1 MTPPCTF
8 QPATKPEN
16 PLRLHLAQGVC
27 DAHAINSAPSAP
39 GNSAAILV
47 EETPDTLRIL
57 AVGELDAVLAHP
69 RAPDAGAVEWPD
81 AILMPA
87 TVNAHTHLDLT
98 HIGPQPYNRDTGFLG
113 WVDLIREARSFDPA
127 MLRASVR
134 DGIAR
139 LRNAGVALVADIAGA
154 RQTIPTQ
161 VLREESFP
169 SVSCLEVFG
178 TGDRQRDTMRFLDK
192 TIAHEATQPQHPVRF
207 GLSPHATYSC
217 GHAVY
222 LHAARCAAE
231 HNIPITTHLAETP
244 EEYQFIAHAT
254 GPLRTLLE
262 RLGVWD
268 DAAASTIGHGLHPV
282 EHLAPILER
291 ARFLV
296 AHVND
301 APDQAIETLA
311 RTNTVVAYCPRAS
324 AYFHHHEHFGP
335 HRYRDM
341 IQAGILVTLGTDS
354 IVNLPPD
361 ESASR
366 LSTLDEARFLHRR
379 DRTDPALLLQLITT
393 NGALALGVDPE
404 LFTLA
409 PGPTAGIIA
418 VNIDAPARRAPDAR
432 TRVLQSTAG
441 IRWAECPHLPE
452 QDRAKRD

>member
-1 MTPPCTF
+1 MTPPSTF

-16 PLRLHLAQGVC
+16 PLRLHLAEGVC
-27 DAHAINSAPSAP
+27 DAHAVNAAPAA
-39 GNSAAILV
+39 AAILV
-47 EETPDTLRIL
+47 EQTPDNLRIL
-57 AVGELDAVLAHP
+57 AAGDLDAVRAHP
-69 RAPDAGAVEWPD
+69 RAPEAAVIEWPD
-81 AILMPA
+81 AVLMPA

-98 HIGPQPYNRDTGFLG
+98 HIGPQPYDRDGGFLA
-113 WVDLIREARSFDPA
+113 WVDLIREARLFDPA
-127 MLRASVR
+127 TLSASVR

-161 VLREESFP
+161 ILREESFP
-169 SVSCLEVFG
+169 TVSYLEVFG
-178 TGDRQRDTMRFLDK
+178 TGDHQRDTMRFLDEA
-192 TIAHEATQPQHPVRF
+192 IDHEATQPQHPVRF

-231 HNIPITTHLAETP
+231 RNIPITTHLAETP

-268 DAAASTIGHGLHPV
+268 DATAATIGHGLHPV

-301 APDQAIETLA
+301 APDHAIETLA
-311 RTNTVVAYCPRAS
+311 RTNTAVAYCPRAS

-366 LSTLDEARFLHRR
+366 LSTLDEARFLYRR
-379 DRTDPALLLQLITT
+379 DRTDPALLLQMITT
-393 NGALALGVDPE
+393 NGALALAADPD

-409 PGPTAGIIA
+409 PGPSAGIIA
-418 VNIDAPARRAPDAR
+418 VNIDQPSRRSPDPR
-432 TRVLQSTAG
+432 TRILESSAG
-441 IRWAECPHLPE
+441 IRWAESPRTSE
-452 QDRAKRD
+452 QSRAQRD